1 MKKKSKK
8 ASMLKDKVTPLRL
21 VENTSCADTLLT
33 LEHLTD
39 LARKGECQG
48 IAFGA
53 ILRGGRSARGY
64 VGAAIE
70 QPSLAVGTLSQVI
83 FDIQLES

>member
-1 MKKKSKK
+1 MKKKSNK
-8 ASMLKDKVTPLRL
+8 ASLPKEKVTPLRL
-21 VENTSCADTLLT
+21 VKNTPCTDTLLT

-39 LARKGECQG
+39 LVRKGECQG

-70 QPSLAVGTLSQVI
+70 QPDLAVGILSQVI
-83 FDIQLES
+83 FDIQSDS

>member
-8 ASMLKDKVTPLRL
+8 APMLKDKLTPLRL
-21 VENTSCADTLLT
+21 VENTPCADTLLT

-48 IAFGA
+48 IVLVPF
-53 ILRGGRSARGY
+53 SE
-64 VGAAIE
+64 AAE
-70 QPSLAVGTLSQVI
+70 VHEDT
-83 FDIQLES
+83 